1 MQSITSI
8 DGVDTVRG
16 PRVIASVATL
26 SEQRGDIIARL
37 ERLPFSHLHLRVAAI
52 LSVGTFFDAFDAIC
66 IATALT
72 VIFTTLHIGFFDA
85 GLVFSSAYVG
95 QFLGAWGFGLLS
107 ERYGRKNTFVAALFL
122 FGVLS
127 IATAFA
133 WDLQSLVAIRVVQGL
148 GLGGEIPVAAV
159 LINEMLRS
167 RKRGRVSV
175 I

>member
-8 DGVDTVRG
+8 EGVDTAPGARG
-16 PRVIASVATL
+16 AASMATL
-26 SEQRGDIIARL
+26 SERRGDIIARL
-37 ERLPFSHLHLRVAAI
+37 ERLPFSRLHLRVAAI

-95 QFLGAWGFGLLS
+95 QFAGAWGFGLLS
-107 ERYGRKNTFVAALFL
+107 EQYGRKNAFVSALFL

-127 IATAFA
+127 IATALA
-133 WDLQSLVAIRVVQGL
+133 WDLQ
-148 GLGGEIPVAAV
+148 
-159 LINEMLRS
+159 
-167 RKRGRVSV
+167 
-175 I
+175 